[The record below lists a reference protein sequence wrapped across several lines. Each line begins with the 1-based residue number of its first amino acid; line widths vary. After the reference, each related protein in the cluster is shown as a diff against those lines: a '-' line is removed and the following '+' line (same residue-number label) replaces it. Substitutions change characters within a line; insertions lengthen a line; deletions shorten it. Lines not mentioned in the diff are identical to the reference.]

1 MAKNCR
7 NRRTEGRIEK
17 GKKLEY
23 EGNNGQRRIIEGK
36 NKQNINLNGDKNLM
50 VFNQILVQICLQYS
64 GKYILLQSKQWEHV
78 KKGDSKDR
86 ARKD

>member
-1 MAKNCR
+1 MEVDRTNRNCYNCGGFGHMAKNCR

-50 VFNQILVQICLQYS
+50 VFN
-64 GKYILLQSKQWEHV
+64 
-78 KKGDSKDR
+78 
-86 ARKD
+86 